1 MLETTTRWQRFVTN
15 VTAVRRLAW
24 HERWLL
30 LQAGLLLPL
39 VGLSLRVMSFRRT
52 HAVLRRFVTSSDRA
66 AAFDPETAS
75 ARVGRIAY
83 IVAMASRHTP
93 MQNSCL
99 HRSLTLWWLLRRRG
113 FDSHVRFGARRQQSG
128 FEAHAWVEH
137 RGVVVFD
144 DLVPDR
150 DYVRLSWQPLEHDA

>member
-1 MLETTTRWQRFVTN
+1 VADPTRLQRLAAKAA
-15 VTAVRRLAW
+15 AVRRLTW
-24 HERWLL
+24 RDRWIL
-30 LQAGLLLPL
+30 LQASLLLPL
-39 VGLSLRVMSFRRT
+39 LGVSLRVMSFRRI
-52 HAVLRRFVTSSDRA
+52 HSVLRRFIPDTEPA
-66 AAFDPETAS
+66 AAANPQTAS
-75 ARVGRIAY
+75 ERVLQIAY
-83 IVAMASRHTP
+83 VVAMASRNTP
-93 MQNSCL
+93 TANSCL

-137 RGVVVFD
+137 HGVVVFD